1 MILIF
6 KGSESSLNLAGVRV
20 TCYSDFFPKL
30 IHSDLLRRAVG
41 ENMATDLYSLNLEEE
56 AVMAHFR
63 RDEQ

>member
-6 KGSESSLNLAGVRV
+6 KGSESSLSLAGVRV
-20 TCYSDFFPKL
+20 TCYSDFFPKP